1 MPLLLPLFVVAYIGL
16 LGWSLSDLR
25 KPGREVLGG
34 NKRFWV
40 LVVLFGNVAGLLAY
54 VLVGRPFESVD
65 RE

>member
-16 LGWSLSDLR
+16 LAWSLSDLR
-25 KPGREVLGG
+25 KPEREVLGG

-40 LVVLFGNVAGLLAY
+40 LVVLFGNVVGLLAY
-54 VLVGRPFESVD
+54 VLVGRSVESVD